1 VTGSEGQ
8 RPRRRARGEGSI
20 FRRASDGRWVVRF
33 DLGYVQGRR
42 KRITRY
48 AATEREA
55 LEELRRLRREFDAG
69 RLVVGASGQMTVEQY
84 LDYWMTEL
92 LPGTVKA
99 STEASYIDMTRR
111 HLVPGLGHLSLGKLS
126 RDDVRRFFR
135 QLARKK
141 SQRRGEDRSLS
152 PRTVQYVH
160 SILRRALDDARREEL
175 VGRNV
180 AREVSPPRFE
190 RRDFAPLSS
199 AEARVLLAAAADDR
213 LYGVYVLALVLGMR
227 RGEVLGLRWSAVDL
241 DGGLLRVRSSLQR
254 VEGQLVLSSPKTR
267 RSRRAIPLPRAVVRV
282 LRAHRESQAVERAAA
297 EVSGDDDLV
306 FTTRIGTAIEPRN
319 LSRHFEA
326 LRDRAK
332 VRKVRFHDLRHSC
345 ASLLFELGVPL
356 RMVMEILGHSQISTT
371 SDIYT
376 HVMPAQYREVA
387 DTLDAWLGDD
397 GHGEQDGQAD
407 EL

>member
-69 RLVVGASGQMTVEQY
+69 RLVVGAGGQMTVEQY

-213 LYGVYVLALVLGMR
+213 LHGVYVLALVLGMR
-227 RGEVLGLRWSAVDL
+227 RGEVLGLRWVGCRPRRWLVAGAVVVTAGRGSAGALVAQDAAVAAGDPAPSGCREGCCGRIVRARPMSGRPPRCGAL
-241 DGGLLRVRSSLQR
+241 TIWCSRPGSGRRSSL
-254 VEGQLVLSSPKTR
+254 
-267 RSRRAIPLPRAVVRV
+267 
-282 LRAHRESQAVERAAA
+282 
-297 EVSGDDDLV
+297 
-306 FTTRIGTAIEPRN
+306 GT
-319 LSRHFEA
+319 
-326 LRDRAK
+326 
-332 VRKVRFHDLRHSC
+332 
-345 ASLLFELGVPL
+345 
-356 RMVMEILGHSQISTT
+356 
-371 SDIYT
+371 
-376 HVMPAQYREVA
+376 
-387 DTLDAWLGDD
+387 
-397 GHGEQDGQAD
+397 
-407 EL
+407 